1 MALKKPDW
9 YYRQSAVIPYLAED
23 GNTQIVLVTTRKK
36 KKWTLPKGIVEPD
49 LTPEESALQEAYEEA
64 GIEGAIQGGI
74 FDTFQYN
81 KWGGTCFVQVFLM
94 KITQWHES
102 WPEDHYRSRETF
114 SPDKALQVI
123 GRKEMQPVLKKFN
136 EVFE

>member
-102 WPEDHYRSRETF
+102 WSEDHYRSRETF